1 MIDLRFYRSMV
12 TGALLGMFTALILR
26 KYGVIGGLA
35 LYTVSMAAIGMLIG
49 GLAAWLTGPKEKA
62 RHKTTYSLDGENHE
76 RRELT
81 RKRERR
87 P

>member
-35 LYTVSMAAIGMLIG
+35 LYTVSMAALGMLIG
-49 GLAAWLTGPKEKA
+49 GLAAWLTG
-62 RHKTTYSLDGENHE
+62 
-76 RRELT
+76 
-81 RKRERR
+81 RK
-87 P
+87 